1 MNPSADPVQLMQEH
15 GIRPTAGRVL
25 VLRTLL
31 AEGRPLSMTEIE
43 TVLESVDKS
52 TVSRALAAFRDRFAK
67 EGRGWLP
74 DLLVFIDDFV
84 ASGALIAMLME
95 GVAMS

>member
-43 TVLESVDKS
+43 TVLTDK
-52 TVSRALAAFRDRFAK
+52 R
-67 EGRGWLP
+67 
-74 DLLVFIDDFV
+74 
-84 ASGALIAMLME
+84 
-95 GVAMS
+95 